1 MTDSKFAGLT
11 EFRCIGPFRGGRVVA
26 VAGDPRDTNTFY
38 FGGVCGGVW
47 KSTDAGQYWENISDG
62 FFTSS
67 SVGALEVAPA
77 DPNVIYAGTGETT
90 IRIDVSIGDGIYKST
105 DAGRSWKHLGL
116 KDTRQ
121 IAKIRT
127 HPDNADLVY
136 AAVFGHAFG
145 PNPER
150 GVYRSKDGGE
160 TWENILHVSDKAGA
174 IDLTIDKNNPRVIYA
189 AFWEAYRNFWNI
201 SSGGEDSGI
210 WRSMDGGDTWQCLT
224 GVEGLSNPPPDSSGG
239 PRGVGLPEGLL
250 GKIGLAASPAQP
262 GRVWAIIEN
271 QPDGGIYRSDDYGE
285 TWLVG
290 SKDNRF
296 ISRAWYYMHL
306 TADPLD
312 ANTIYINNL
321 NFWKSTD
328 GGHNFTEIT
337 TPHGD
342 DHDLWI
348 HPGNNKIMIH
358 GNDGGACVSLNG
370 GLSWSS
376 IYNQPTAQFYHLDTD
391 SNEPYFVYG
400 TQQDNSSLRV
410 PSRSRYSSITWEDCD
425 IIGSGESGYI
435 AVDPADSNVVY
446 VGAIGSSPGGGNSLQ
461 RYDHRIQQIR
471 LIATWPR
478 SSTGLG
484 AGADKYRF
492 AWTYPIVFSPHDS
505 NTLYI
510 GGNQILKTT
519 DEGQSWEEISPDLTK
534 ADPET
539 LGPSGGPINRD
550 AVGAEHYA
558 TVYTLA
564 ESPHEPGVIWA
575 GSDDGLL
582 HITRDAGESWTEITP
597 VLPPSVPP
605 YQRGEASSNGD
616 NSNNATLP
624 FPDDSGNIP
633 REAGDRGGTGPGDG
647 VDFRGSAMFTIIEP
661 SPHDPATAYVT
672 ATRYKNDDYAPY
684 VFKSTDYGASWTLI
698 VEGIE
703 DDHFCR
709 VVREDPARQGLL
721 YLGTEFGL
729 YISFDAGES
738 WQRFQLNLP
747 ISPIYDLK
755 IKGDD
760 LIVATHGR
768 SFWILDDLTVLR
780 QLVGDPMAR
789 PYSSEEGE
797 VRLLKPGTV
806 ERRLPKVFEGLFES
820 GEGKQYMSTLG
831 MVAAYVKEKTPEHG
845 VKHTYL
851 DSGTNPPKG
860 AVITYFLREQP
871 EATIT
876 LRINDA
882 DGNEVK
888 TFKSLHA
895 DEEDKAKLPFP
906 DASGNIPRE
915 AGDRGGAGPGD
926 GVEKELRNPA
936 KAGWNR
942 FIWDL
947 RYPDAHKVVPH
958 DDHQQ
963 GFIKG
968 PHAVPGTYRVTLTV
982 GDEALSEEF
991 EIVKEAGVEA
1001 SQADLQAQFALLL
1014 KIRDKVSATHKSIN
1028 QMRDLRAQLRGWR
1041 DRLAGLEAASGII
1054 DAAKALEEQVLEVE
1068 KALMIPETRAGWPDA
1083 MNHGDR
1089 LATQLSNLSFNVNL
1103 GDYQPTDYEH
1113 EAFAEIADDI
1123 DGAVDKFN
1131 HIVDGDMAEFN
1142 TMLGNA
1148 GFGKVVLKVE

>member
-1 MTDSKFAGLT
+1 M
-11 EFRCIGPFRGGRVVA
+11 
-26 VAGDPRDTNTFY
+26 
-38 FGGVCGGVW
+38 
-47 KSTDAGQYWENISDG
+47 
-62 FFTSS
+62 
-67 SVGALEVAPA
+67 
-77 DPNVIYAGTGETT
+77 
-90 IRIDVSIGDGIYKST
+90 
-105 DAGRSWKHLGL
+105 
-116 KDTRQ
+116 
-121 IAKIRT
+121 
-127 HPDNADLVY
+127 
-136 AAVFGHAFG
+136 
-145 PNPER
+145 
-150 GVYRSKDGGE
+150 
-160 TWENILHVSDKAGA
+160 
-174 IDLTIDKNNPRVIYA
+174 
-189 AFWEAYRNFWNI
+189 
-201 SSGGEDSGI
+201 
-210 WRSMDGGDTWQCLT
+210 
-224 GVEGLSNPPPDSSGG
+224 
-239 PRGVGLPEGLL
+239 

-285 TWLVG
+285 SWVVG

-348 HPGNNKIMIH
+348 HPGNNKVMIH

-376 IYNQPTAQFYHLDTD
+376 IYNQPTSQFYHLDVD
-391 SNEPYFVYG
+391 NNEPYYVYG

-435 AVDPADSNVVY
+435 AVDPADSNIVY

-492 AWTYPIVFSPHDS
+492 AWTYPIVFSPHDP

-539 LGPSGGPINRD
+539 LGASGGPINRD

-558 TVYTLA
+558 TIYTLA

-582 HITRDAGESWTEITP
+582 HITRDHGERWTEITP
-597 VLPPSVPP
+597 QFPPPAVPP
-605 YQRGEASSNGD
+605 GETSSTADPASDSPSPFMGAGGRGV
-616 NSNNATLP
+616 
-624 FPDDSGNIP
+624 
-633 REAGDRGGTGPGDG
+633 G
-647 VDFRGSAMFTIIEP
+647 VSENMMFTMIEL
-661 SPHDPATAYVT
+661 SPHDKATAYAT
-672 ATRYKNDDYAPY
+672 ATRYKNDDYAPC
-684 VFKSTDYGASWTLI
+684 VFKTTDYGASWALI
-698 VEGIE
+698 VEGIA

-709 VVREDPARQGLL
+709 VVREDPAREGLL

-729 YISFDAGES
+729 YISFDGGDV

-755 IKGDD
+755 IKDTD

-768 SFWILDDLTVLR
+768 SFWILDDVTSIH
-780 QLVGDPMAR
+780 QFDKDISDKCAH
-789 PYSSEEGE
+789 
-797 VRLLKPGTV
+797 LLKPGTV
-806 ERRLPKVFEGLFES
+806 ERHLPKVFEGLFES

-831 MVAAYVKEKTPEHG
+831 MVAAYVKEETPEHG

-860 AVITYFLREQP
+860 AVITYFLREEP

-876 LRINDA
+876 LRIDDA
-882 DGNEVK
+882 NGNEVK

-895 DEEDKAKLPFP
+895 DEEEEATLASPAQAKADDDKP
-906 DASGNIPRE
+906 
-915 AGDRGGAGPGD
+915 
-926 GVEKELRNPA
+926 KELRIPA

-968 PHAVPGTYRVTLTV
+968 PHAVPGTYRATLTV

-1001 SQADLQAQFALLL
+1001 SQADLQAQFDLLL
-1014 KIRDKVSATHKSIN
+1014 TIRDKLSETHKSIN
-1028 QMRDLRAQLRGWR
+1028 QMRDLRAQLTGWR
-1041 DRLAGLEAASGII
+1041 ERLAGLEAAAGII
-1054 DAAKALEEQVLEVE
+1054 EAAKALEEQVLEVE
-1068 KALMIPETRAGWPDA
+1068 KTLMIPETRPGWPDA

-1103 GDYQPTDYEH
+1103 GDYKPTDYEG
-1113 EAFAEIADDI
+1113 EAFAEIAADI
-1123 DGAVDKFN
+1123 DSAVGNFN
-1131 HIVDGDMAEFN
+1131 DIVEGDMAEFN
-1142 TMLGNA
+1142 TMLSNA

>member
-1 MTDSKFAGLT
+1 MTDSKFAGLA

-26 VAGDPRDTNTFY
+26 VSGDPRDANTFY

-47 KSTDAGQYWENISDG
+47 KTTDAGQYWENISDG
-62 FFTSS
+62 YFTAS

-105 DAGRSWKHLGL
+105 DAGRSWKHLGM
-116 KDTRQ
+116 KETRQ
-121 IAKIRT
+121 IAKIRS
-127 HPDNADLVY
+127 HPQNADLVY

-160 TWENILHVSDKAGA
+160 TWENVLHVSDKAGA
-174 IDLTIDKNNPRVIYA
+174 IDLTIDKNNPRIIYA
-189 AFWEAYRNFWNI
+189 SFWQAYRNFWQI

-224 GVEGLSNPPPDSSGG
+224 GVKDHPPDSSGG
-239 PRGVGLPEGLL
+239 TRGVGLPKGLL

-271 QPDGGIYRSDDYGE
+271 QLDGGIYRSDDYGE
-285 TWLVG
+285 TWVVG

-312 ANTIYINNL
+312 PNTIYINNL

-342 DHDLWI
+342 DHDVWI
-348 HPGNNKIMIH
+348 HPSNNQIMIH

-376 IYNQPTAQFYHLDTD
+376 IYNQPTAQIYHLDFD
-391 SNEPYFVYG
+391 SREPYYVYG

-435 AVDPADSNVVY
+435 AVDPDDPDIVY

-461 RYDHRIQQIR
+461 RYDHRTQQIR

-484 AGADKYRF
+484 AQADKYRF

-505 NTLYI
+505 DTIYI
-510 GGNQILKTT
+510 GGSQILKTT
-519 DEGQSWEEISPDLTK
+519 DEGQSWQEISPDLTR

-539 LGPSGGPINRD
+539 LKPSGGPINRD

-582 HITRDAGESWTEITP
+582 HITRDGGENWSDITP
-597 VLPPSVPP
+597 HPPAPSPTGEG
-605 YQRGEASSNGD
+605 RGAKSPSLFVGEG
-616 NSNNATLP
+616 
-624 FPDDSGNIP
+624 F
-633 REAGDRGGTGPGDG
+633 G
-647 VDFRGSAMFTIIEP
+647 VGVMFTMIEP
-661 SPHDPATAYVT
+661 SPHDPATAYIT

-684 VFKSTDYGASWTLI
+684 VYKTTDYGASWTPI
-698 VEGIE
+698 VDGIAE
-703 DDHFCR
+703 DHFCR
-709 VVREDPARQGLL
+709 VVREDPQREGLL

-729 YISFDAGES
+729 YVSFDAGAN

-747 ISPIYDLK
+747 VSPIYDLK
-755 IKGDD
+755 LKGAD
-760 LIVATHGR
+760 LVVATHGR
-768 SFWILDDLTVLR
+768 SFWILDDVTVLHQIDPLPQAPSPIKR
-780 QLVGDPMAR
+780 EGASSTGAQGLFSPSSLVG
-789 PYSSEEGE
+789 EGAGGWG
-797 VRLLKPGTV
+797 VAAHLLKPGAV
-806 ERRLPKVFEGLFES
+806 ERHLPKVFEGLFDS
-820 GEGKQYMSTLG
+820 GDGKQYMSTLG
-831 MVAAYVKEKTPEHG
+831 MVAAYVKEETPEHG

-860 AVITYFLREQP
+860 AVITYYLREKP
-871 EATIT
+871 KSTIT
-876 LRINDA
+876 LRIEDA
-882 DGNEVK
+882 DGNKVK

-895 DEEDKAKLPFP
+895 DEEEKA
-906 DASGNIPRE
+906 
-915 AGDRGGAGPGD
+915 AGTRTDDSP
-926 GVEKELRNPA
+926 KELRIPSN
-936 KAGWNR
+936 AGWNR
-942 FIWDL
+942 FVWDL
-947 RYPDAHKVVPH
+947 RYPDAHKVAPH
-958 DDHQQ
+958 DDNQQ

-968 PHAVPGTYRVTLTV
+968 PHAVPGSYRVTLTI
-982 GDEALSEEF
+982 GEEEHSQPL
-991 EIVKEAGVEA
+991 EIVKEAGVAA
-1001 SQADLQAQFALLL
+1001 SQADLQAQFDLLL
-1014 KIRDKVSATHKSIN
+1014 SIRDKVSATHKVVN
-1028 QMRDLRAQLRGWR
+1028 QMRDVRAQLKGWR
-1041 DRLAGLEAASGII
+1041 ERLAGLESAAGII
-1054 DAAKALEEQVLEVE
+1054 DAAKSLEEQVLEIE
-1068 KALMIPETRAGWPDA
+1068 KELMIPETRAGWPDA

-1089 LATQLSNLSFNVNL
+1089 LAAQLSNLSFNVNL
-1103 GDYQPTDYEH
+1103 GDYKPTDYEH
-1113 EAFAEIADDI
+1113 EAFAEIASDI
-1123 DGAVDKFN
+1123 DGVADKFSD
-1131 HIVDGDMAEFN
+1131 IVDGNLAEFN
-1142 TMLGNA
+1142 TILSNA
-1148 GFGKVVLKVE
+1148 GFGVVALKVE

>member
-26 VAGDPRDTNTFY
+26 VAGDPRDMNTFY

-47 KSTDAGQYWENISDG
+47 KTTDAGQYWENISDG
-62 FFTSS
+62 YFTSS

-116 KDTRQ
+116 KETRQ
-121 IAKIRT
+121 IAKIRS
-127 HPDNADLVY
+127 HPENADLVY

-160 TWENILHVSDKAGA
+160 TWENVLHVSEKAGA

-210 WRSMDGGDTWQCLT
+210 WRSMDGGDSW
-224 GVEGLSNPPPDSSGG
+224 ENISANK
-239 PRGVGLPEGLL
+239 GLPSGRSNESPLL

-285 TWLVG
+285 TWVVG

-312 ANTIYINNL
+312 GETIYINNL

-348 HPGNNKIMIH
+348 HPSNNKVMIH

-376 IYNQPTAQFYHLDTD
+376 IYNQPTAQFYHLDVD
-391 SNEPYFVYG
+391 SNEPYYVYG

-435 AVDPADSNVVY
+435 AVDPADSNIVY

-492 AWTYPIVFSPHDS
+492 AWTYPIVFSPHDK
-505 NTLYI
+505 NAIYI

-539 LGPSGGPINRD
+539 LKPSGGPINRD

-582 HITRDAGESWTEITP
+582 HITRDGGKNWTDITP
-597 VLPPSVPP
+597 
-605 YQRGEASSNGD
+605 
-616 NSNNATLP
+616 
-624 FPDDSGNIP
+624 PDMDDWS
-633 REAGDRGGTGPGDG
+633 
-647 VDFRGSAMFTIIEP
+647 MFTMIEP

-684 VFKSTDYGASWTLI
+684 VYKTIDYGESWTLI
-698 VEGIE
+698 VDGIA

-709 VVREDPARQGLL
+709 VVREDPAREGLL
-721 YLGTEFGL
+721 YLGAEFGL
-729 YISFDAGES
+729 YVSFDGGEA
-738 WQRFQLNLP
+738 WQPFQLNLP

-755 IKGDD
+755 IKGRVDTD
-760 LIVATHGR
+760 PSDTNLIVATHGR
-768 SFWILDDLTVLR
+768 SFWILDDVTVLH
-780 QLVGDPMAR
+780 QLAGDPMAR
-789 PYSSEEGE
+789 PYSTEEQVE
-797 VRLLKPGTV
+797 ARLLKPGTV
-806 ERRLPKVFEGLFES
+806 ERHLPKVFEGLFES

-831 MVAAYVKEKTPEHG
+831 MVAAYVKEETPEHG
-845 VKHTYL
+845 VKHSYL

-860 AVITYFLREQP
+860 AVITYFLREKP
-871 EATIT
+871 DATIS
-876 LRINDA
+876 LRIDDA
-882 DGNEVK
+882 EGNEVK

-895 DEEDKAKLPFP
+895 DEDLGAALASPAPANAADDKP
-906 DASGNIPRE
+906 
-915 AGDRGGAGPGD
+915 
-926 GVEKELRNPA
+926 KELRIPA
-936 KAGWNR
+936 NAGWNR

-947 RYPDAHKVVPH
+947 RYPDAHKVAPH
-958 DDHQQ
+958 DDNQQ

-968 PHAVPGTYRVTLTV
+968 PHAVPGSYRVTLTV
-982 GDEALSEEF
+982 GDLALSEEF

-1001 SQADLQAQFALLL
+1001 SQSDLQAQFDLLL
-1014 KIRDKVSATHKSIN
+1014 TIRDKVSATHKSIN
-1028 QMRDLRAQLRGWR
+1028 QMRDLRAQLKGWR
-1041 DRLAGLEAASGII
+1041 ERLAGLEAAAGII

-1103 GDYQPTDYEH
+1103 GDYKPTDYER
-1113 EAFAEIADDI
+1113 EAFAEIAADI
-1123 DGAVDKFN
+1123 DGVVDKFN
-1131 HIVDGDMAEFN
+1131 DIVDGDMVEFN

>member
-1 MTDSKFAGLT
+1 MTDSKFAGLA

-26 VAGDPRDTNTFY
+26 VAGDPRDANTFY

-47 KSTDAGQYWENISDG
+47 KTTDAGQYWENISDG
-62 FFTSS
+62 YFTAS

-105 DAGRSWKHLGL
+105 DAGRSWKHLGM
-116 KDTRQ
+116 KETRQ
-121 IAKIRT
+121 IAKIRS
-127 HPDNADLVY
+127 HPQNADLVY

-160 TWENILHVSDKAGA
+160 TWENVLHVSDQAGA
-174 IDLTIDKNNPRVIYA
+174 IDLTIDKNNPRIIYA
-189 AFWEAYRNFWNI
+189 SFWQAYRNFWQI

-224 GVEGLSNPPPDSSGG
+224 GVKGLSNHPPDSSGG
-239 PRGVGLPEGLL
+239 TRGVGLPKGLL

-285 TWLVG
+285 TWVVG

-306 TADPLD
+306 TADPVD
-312 ANTIYINNL
+312 PNTIYINNL

-348 HPGNNKIMIH
+348 HPSNNQIMIH

-376 IYNQPTAQFYHLDTD
+376 IYNQPTAQIYHLDFD
-391 SNEPYFVYG
+391 SHEPYYVYG

-435 AVDPADSNVVY
+435 AVDPDDPDIVY

-461 RYDHRIQQIR
+461 RYDHRTQQIR

-484 AGADKYRF
+484 AQADKYRF

-505 NTLYI
+505 DTIYI
-510 GGNQILKTT
+510 GGSQILKTT
-519 DEGQSWEEISPDLTK
+519 DEGQSWQEISPDLTR

-539 LGPSGGPINRD
+539 LKPSGGPINRD

-582 HITRDAGESWTEITP
+582 HITRDGGENWADITP
-597 VLPPSVPP
+597 PVDLPHPQPLPESSERGAEEQPP
-605 YQRGEASSNGD
+605 PVATGGLRGVS
-616 NSNNATLP
+616 P
-624 FPDDSGNIP
+624 
-633 REAGDRGGTGPGDG
+633 
-647 VDFRGSAMFTIIEP
+647 SAMFTMIEP

-684 VFKSTDYGASWTLI
+684 VYKTTDYGASWTTI
-698 VEGIE
+698 VDGIAE
-703 DDHFCR
+703 DHFCR
-709 VVREDPARQGLL
+709 VLREDPQREGLL

-729 YISFDAGES
+729 YVSFDAGDN

-747 ISPIYDLK
+747 VSPIYDLK
-755 IKGDD
+755 LKGTD
-760 LIVATHGR
+760 LVVATHGR
-768 SFWILDDLTVLR
+768 SFWVLDDVTAIH
-780 QLVGDPMAR
+780 QFSDDIA
-789 PYSSEEGE
+789 SETAH
-797 VRLLKPGTV
+797 LLKPGTV
-806 ERRLPKVFEGLFES
+806 ERHLPKVFEGLFDS
-820 GEGKQYMSTLG
+820 GDGKQYMSTLG
-831 MVAAYVKEKTPEHG
+831 MVAAYVKEETPEHG
-845 VKHTYL
+845 VKHSYL
-851 DSGTNPPKG
+851 DSGANPPKG
-860 AVITYFLREQP
+860 AVITYYLSEAP
-871 EATIT
+871 ESTIT
-876 LRINDA
+876 LRIHDA
-882 DGNEVK
+882 DGVEVK

-895 DEEDKAKLPFP
+895 DYEEKAAGTRTDETPKDLR
-906 DASGNIPRE
+906 IPS
-915 AGDRGGAGPGD
+915 
-926 GVEKELRNPA
+926 N
-936 KAGWNR
+936 AGWNR
-942 FIWDL
+942 FVWDL
-947 RYPDAHKVVPH
+947 RYPDAHKVAPH
-958 DDHQQ
+958 DDNQQ

-968 PHAVPGTYRVTLTV
+968 PHAVPGSYRVTLTI
-982 GDEALSEEF
+982 GEEELSQPL
-991 EIVKEAGVEA
+991 EIVKEAGVAA
-1001 SQADLQAQFALLL
+1001 SQADLQAQFDLLL
-1014 KIRDKVSATHKSIN
+1014 SIRDKVSSTHKVVN
-1028 QMRDLRAQLRGWR
+1028 QMRDVRAQLKGWR
-1041 DRLAGLEAASGII
+1041 ERLAGLESAAGII
-1054 DAAKALEEQVLEVE
+1054 DAAKSLEEQVLEVE
-1068 KALMIPETRAGWPDA
+1068 KELMVPETRAGWPDA

-1089 LATQLSNLSFNVNL
+1089 LAAQLSNLSFNVNL
-1103 GDYQPTDYEH
+1103 GDYKPTDYEH
-1113 EAFAEIADDI
+1113 EALAEIASDI
-1123 DGAVDKFN
+1123 DGVADKFSD
-1131 HIVDGDMAEFN
+1131 IVDGNLAEFN
-1142 TMLGNA
+1142 TMLSNA
-1148 GFGKVVLKVE
+1148 GFGVVALKVE

>member
-1 MTDSKFAGLT
+1 MTDSKFAGLA

-26 VAGDPRDTNTFY
+26 VAGDPRDQNTFY

-47 KSTDAGQYWENISDG
+47 KTADAGQYWENISDG
-62 FFTSS
+62 YFTAS

-90 IRIDVSIGDGIYKST
+90 IRIDVSIGDGVYKST
-105 DAGRSWKHLGL
+105 DAGRSWKHIGL
-116 KDTRQ
+116 RDTRQ

-127 HPDNADLVY
+127 HPQNADLVY
-136 AAVFGHAFG
+136 LAAFGHAFG
-145 PNPER
+145 RNAER
-150 GVYRSKDGGE
+150 GVYRSKDGGA
-160 TWENILHVSDKAGA
+160 TWENVLHVSDKAGA
-174 IDLTIDKNNPRVIYA
+174 IDLTIDRNNPRIIYA
-189 AFWEAYRNFWNI
+189 AFWEAYRNFWQI

-210 WRSMDGGDTWQCLT
+210 WRSMDGGDTW
-224 GVEGLSNPPPDSSGG
+224 EEISGNK
-239 PRGVGLPEGLL
+239 GLPKGLL

-262 GRVWAIIEN
+262 GRLWAIIEN
-271 QPDGGIYRSDDYGE
+271 QPDGGIYRSDDYGDS
-285 TWLVG
+285 WVLG

-306 TADPLD
+306 TADPVD
-312 ANTIYINNL
+312 PNTIYINNL

-328 GGHNFTEIT
+328 GGHNFSEIT

-348 HPGNNKIMIH
+348 HPDNTKVMIH

-376 IYNQPTAQFYHLDTD
+376 IYNQPTAQIYHLDFD
-391 SNEPYFVYG
+391 SREPYYVYG

-435 AVDPADSNVVY
+435 AVHPEEPDIVY

-461 RYDHRIQQIR
+461 RYDHRSQQIR

-484 AGADKYRF
+484 AQADKYRF

-505 NTLYI
+505 NTIYI
-510 GGNQILKTT
+510 GGNQMLKTT
-519 DEGQSWEEISPDLTK
+519 DEGQSWQEISPDLTK
-534 ADPET
+534 TDPET
-539 LGPSGGPINRD
+539 LKPSGGPINRD

-582 HITRDAGESWTEITP
+582 HITRDGGESWSDITP
-597 VLPPSVPP
+597 PDM
-605 YQRGEASSNGD
+605 GD
-616 NSNNATLP
+616 WS
-624 FPDDSGNIP
+624 
-633 REAGDRGGTGPGDG
+633 
-647 VDFRGSAMFTIIEP
+647 MFTMIEP
-661 SPHDPATAYVT
+661 SPHDKATAFVS

-684 VFKSTDYGASWTLI
+684 VFKTSDYGASWTTI
-698 VEGIE
+698 VDGIAE
-703 DDHFCR
+703 DHFCR
-709 VVREDPARQGLL
+709 VVREDPLREGLL

-738 WQRFQLNLP
+738 WGRFQLNLP

-755 IKGDD
+755 LKGAN
-760 LIVATHGR
+760 LVVATHGR
-768 SFWILDDLTVLR
+768 SFWILDDVTAIHQIADVE
-780 QLVGDPMAR
+780 A
-789 PYSSEEGE
+789 SEFQ
-797 VRLLKPGTV
+797 LLKPGTV
-806 ERRLPKVFEGLFES
+806 ERHLPKVFEGLFDS
-820 GEGKQYMSTLG
+820 GDGKQYMSTLG
-831 MVAAYVKEKTPEHG
+831 MVAAYVKEETPEHG

-860 AVITYFLREQP
+860 AVITYYLCEQP

-876 LRINDA
+876 LRIDDA

-888 TFKSLHA
+888 SFKSLHA
-895 DEEDKAKLPFP
+895 DEEEKA
-906 DASGNIPRE
+906 
-915 AGDRGGAGPGD
+915 AGTRTDDTP
-926 GVEKELRNPA
+926 KELRIPS

-942 FIWDL
+942 FVWDL
-947 RYPDAHKVVPH
+947 RYPDAQKVEPPT
-958 DDHQQ
+958 DNQQ

-968 PHAVPGTYRVTLTV
+968 PHAVPGRYRVTLTV
-982 GDEALSEEF
+982 GEESLSQSF
-991 EIVKEAGVEA
+991 EIVKEAGVSA
-1001 SQADLQAQFALLL
+1001 SQDDLQAQFDLLIA
-1014 KIRDKVSATHKSIN
+1014 IRDKVSATHKLVN
-1028 QMRDLRAQLRGWR
+1028 QMRDARAQLKGWR
-1041 DRLAGLEAASGII
+1041 ERLAGMEAAAGII
-1054 DAAKALEEQVLEVE
+1054 EAAKALEERVLEVE
-1068 KALMIPETRAGWPDA
+1068 KELMIPDTRPGWPDA

-1089 LATQLSNLSFNVNL
+1089 LAAQLSNLSFNVNL
-1103 GDYQPTDYEH
+1103 GDYKPTDYEG
-1113 EAFAEIADDI
+1113 EAYVEIAGEI
-1123 DGAVDKFN
+1123 DAVGDKFSD
-1131 HIVDGDMAEFN
+1131 IVEGDLAEFN

-1148 GFGKVVLKVE
+1148 GFGKIVLKVE

>member
-1 MTDSKFAGLT
+1 MTDSKFAGLA

-26 VAGDPRDTNTFY
+26 VAGDPRDMNTFY

-47 KSTDAGQYWENISDG
+47 KTTDAGQYWENISDG
-62 FFTSS
+62 YFTAS

-105 DAGRSWKHLGL
+105 DAGRSWKHIGL

-127 HPDNADLVY
+127 HPENADLVY
-136 AAVFGHAFG
+136 AAAFGHAFG

-150 GVYRSKDGGE
+150 GVYRSKDGGA
-160 TWENILHVSDKAGA
+160 TWENILHISEAAGA
-174 IDLTIDKNNPRVIYA
+174 IDLTIDKNNPRIIYA

-210 WRSMDGGDTWQCLT
+210 WRSMDGGDTWERLT
-224 GVEGLSNPPPDSSGG
+224 PPPSPLPDASGRENTDPAQNSKG
-239 PRGVGLPEGLL
+239 LPPVSDGGIEGGKTPRGVGLPKGLL

-285 TWLVG
+285 TWVVG
-290 SKDNRF
+290 SKDNRY

-306 TADPLD
+306 TADPVD
-312 ANTIYINNL
+312 PNTIYINNL
-321 NFWKSTD
+321 SFWKSTN

-348 HPGNNKIMIH
+348 NPDNNRVMIH

-376 IYNQPTAQFYHLDTD
+376 IYNQPTAQIYHLDFD
-391 SNEPYFVYG
+391 SNEPYYVYG

-435 AVDPADSNVVY
+435 AVHPEDPNIVY
-446 VGAIGSSPGGGNSLQ
+446 VGAIGSSPGGGNCLQ
-461 RYDHRIQQIR
+461 RYDHRSQQIR
-471 LIATWPR
+471 LVSTWPR

-484 AGADKYRF
+484 AQAEKYRF

-505 NTLYI
+505 SIIYV
-510 GGNQILKTT
+510 GGNQILRST
-519 DEGQSWEEISPDLTK
+519 DEGQSWHEISPDLTK

-539 LGPSGGPINRD
+539 LKPSGGPINRD

-582 HITRDAGESWTEITP
+582 HITRDAGENWSEITP

-605 YQRGEASSNGD
+605 YQRGEASSDGD
-616 NSNNATLP
+616 GSHSSTPP
-624 FPDDSGNIP
+624 FPDDSGK
-633 REAGDRGGTGPGDG
+633 GPGDG
-647 VDFRGSAMFTIIEP
+647 VDRRDWAMFTMIEP
-661 SPHDPATAYVT
+661 SPHDKATAYVT

-684 VFKSTDYGASWTLI
+684 VFKTTDYGASWTLI
-698 VEGIE
+698 VDGIAE
-703 DDHFCR
+703 DHFCR
-709 VVREDPARQGLL
+709 VVREDPQREGLL

-729 YISFDAGES
+729 YVSFDAGDN

-755 IKGDD
+755 IKGAN
-760 LIVATHGR
+760 LVVATHGR
-768 SFWILDDLTVLR
+768 SFWLLDDVSVIH
-780 QLVGDPMAR
+780 QFSDDIPGKSAH
-789 PYSSEEGE
+789 
-797 VRLLKPGTV
+797 LLAPGTV
-806 ERRLPKVFEGLFES
+806 ERHLPKVFEGLFDS
-820 GEGKQYMSTLG
+820 GDGKQYMSTLG
-831 MVAAYVKEKTPEHG
+831 MVAAYVKEETPEHG

-851 DSGTNPPKG
+851 DSGTNPAKG
-860 AVITYFLREQP
+860 AVITYYLREKP

-876 LRINDA
+876 LRIDDA
-882 DGNEVK
+882 DGVEVK
-888 TFKSLHA
+888 TFKSIHA
-895 DEEDKAKLPFP
+895 DEEEKA
-906 DASGNIPRE
+906 
-915 AGDRGGAGPGD
+915 AGTRTDDTP
-926 GVEKELRNPA
+926 KELRIPA
-936 KAGWNR
+936 NAGWNR
-942 FIWDL
+942 FVWDL

-958 DDHQQ
+958 DDNQQ

-968 PHAVPGTYRVTLTV
+968 PHAVPGAYSVALTV
-982 GDEALSEEF
+982 GEDTLSQSF
-991 EIVKEAGVEA
+991 EIVKEAGVSA
-1001 SQADLQAQFALLL
+1001 SAADLQAQFDLLMT
-1014 KIRDKVSATHKSIN
+1014 IRDKVSATHKLVN
-1028 QMRDLRAQLRGWR
+1028 QMRDVRAQLKGWR
-1041 DRLAGLEAASGII
+1041 ERLAGLESAAGII

-1068 KALMIPETRAGWPDA
+1068 KELMIPDTRPGWPDA
-1083 MNHGDR
+1083 MNNGDR
-1089 LATQLSNLSFNVNL
+1089 LATQLSSLSFNVNL
-1103 GDYQPTDYEH
+1103 GDYKPTDYEYG
-1113 EAFAEIADDI
+1113 AFDELAGEINGVA
-1123 DGAVDKFN
+1123 DKFN
-1131 HIVDGDMAEFN
+1131 DIVDGNMAEFN

>member
-1 MTDSKFAGLT
+1 MTDSKFAGLA

-47 KSTDAGQYWENISDG
+47 KTTDAGQYWENISDG
-62 FFTSS
+62 YFTAS

-116 KDTRQ
+116 KETRQ
-121 IAKIRT
+121 IAKIRS
-127 HPDNADLVY
+127 HPQNADLVY

-150 GVYRSKDGGE
+150 GVYRSADGGE
-160 TWENILHVSDKAGA
+160 TWENVLHVSDKAGA
-174 IDLTIDKNNPRVIYA
+174 IDLTIDQNNPRIIYA
-189 AFWEAYRNFWNI
+189 SFWQAYRNFWQI

-210 WRSMDGGDTWQCLT
+210 WRSMDGGDTWEPLT
-224 GVEGLSNPPPDSSGG
+224 PTPGPSPIKREGSK
-239 PRGVGLPEGLL
+239 GLPTGLL

-285 TWLVG
+285 TWVVG

-306 TADPLD
+306 TADPVD

-321 NFWKSTD
+321 SFWKSTD

-342 DHDLWI
+342 DHDVWI
-348 HPGNNKIMIH
+348 HPSNNQIMIH

-376 IYNQPTAQFYHLDTD
+376 IYNQPTAQIYHLDFD
-391 SNEPYFVYG
+391 SNEPYYVYG

-435 AVDPADSNVVY
+435 AVDPDDSDIVY

-461 RYDHRIQQIR
+461 RYDHRRQPIR

-484 AGADKYRF
+484 AQADKYRF

-505 NTLYI
+505 DTIYI

-519 DEGQSWEEISPDLTK
+519 DEGQSWQEISPDLTR

-539 LGPSGGPINRD
+539 LKPSGGPINRD
-550 AVGAEHYA
+550 AVGAEHFA

-564 ESPHEPGVIWA
+564 ESPHEPGLIWA

-582 HITRDAGESWTEITP
+582 HITRDGGENWRDITP
-597 VLPPSVPP
+597 A
-605 YQRGEASSNGD
+605 GMGD
-616 NSNNATLP
+616 WS
-624 FPDDSGNIP
+624 
-633 REAGDRGGTGPGDG
+633 
-647 VDFRGSAMFTIIEP
+647 MFTMIEP

-684 VFKSTDYGASWTLI
+684 VYKTADYGASWQLI
-698 VEGIE
+698 VEGIA

-709 VVREDPARQGLL
+709 VVREDPARAGLL

-729 YISFDAGES
+729 YVSFDAGAS

-747 ISPIYDLK
+747 VSPIYDLK
-755 IKGDD
+755 LKNTD
-760 LIVATHGR
+760 LVVATHGR
-768 SFWILDDLTVLR
+768 SFWLLDDVTAIH
-780 QLVGDPMAR
+780 QFSDDIANKAAH
-789 PYSSEEGE
+789 
-797 VRLLKPGTV
+797 LLAPGAV
-806 ERRLPKVFEGLFES
+806 ERHLPKVFEGLFDS
-820 GEGKQYMSTLG
+820 GDGKQYMSTLG
-831 MVAAYVKEKTPEHG
+831 MVAAYVKEETPEHG

-851 DSGTNPPKG
+851 DSGTNPPQG
-860 AVITYFLREQP
+860 AVITYYLREKPQS
-871 EATIT
+871 TIT
-876 LRINDA
+876 LRISDA
-882 DGNEVK
+882 AGDEVK

-895 DEEDKAKLPFP
+895 DDEEKA
-906 DASGNIPRE
+906 
-915 AGDRGGAGPGD
+915 AGTRTDETP
-926 GVEKELRNPA
+926 KELRIPSN
-936 KAGWNR
+936 AGWNR
-942 FIWDL
+942 FVWDL
-947 RYPDAHKVVPH
+947 RYPDAHKVTPH
-958 DDHQQ
+958 DDNQQ

-968 PHAVPGTYRVTLTV
+968 PHTVPGSYRVTLTV
-982 GDEALSEEF
+982 GDEELSQPL
-991 EIVKEAGVEA
+991 EIVKEAGVAA
-1001 SQADLQAQFALLL
+1001 SQADLQAQFDLLL
-1014 KIRDKVSATHKSIN
+1014 KIRDKVSSTHKVVN
-1028 QMRDLRAQLRGWR
+1028 QMRDVRAQLKGWR
-1041 DRLAGLEAASGII
+1041 ERLAGLESAAGII
-1054 DAAKALEEQVLEVE
+1054 EAAKALEEQVLEVE
-1068 KALMIPETRAGWPDA
+1068 KELMVPDTRAGWPDA
-1083 MNHGDR
+1083 MNSGDR

-1103 GDYQPTDYEH
+1103 GDYKPTDYEH
-1113 EAFAEIADDI
+1113 EAFAEIAGDI
-1123 DGAVDKFN
+1123 DGVVDKFSD
-1131 HIVDGDMAEFN
+1131 IVDGNLAEFN
-1142 TMLGNA
+1142 TMLSNA
-1148 GFGKVVLKVE
+1148 GFGVVALKVE

>member
-1 MTDSKFAGLT
+1 MTDSKFAGLA

-47 KSTDAGQYWENISDG
+47 KTTDAGQYWENISDG
-62 FFTSS
+62 YFTAA

-116 KDTRQ
+116 KESRQ

-127 HPDNADLVY
+127 HPQNADLVY

-145 PNPER
+145 SNPER
-150 GVYRSKDGGE
+150 GVYRSKDGGA
-160 TWENILHVSDKAGA
+160 TWENVLHVSDKAGA
-174 IDLTIDKNNPRVIYA
+174 IDLTIDQNNPRIIYA
-189 AFWEAYRNFWNI
+189 SFWEAYRNFWQI

-210 WRSMDGGDTWQCLT
+210 WRSMDGGDSWQCLT

-239 PRGVGLPEGLL
+239 TRGVGLPKGLL

-285 TWLVG
+285 TWVVG

-306 TADPLD
+306 TADPVD

-321 NFWKSTD
+321 SFWKSTD
-328 GGHNFTEIT
+328 GGHNFAEIT

-342 DHDLWI
+342 DHDLWV
-348 HPGNNKIMIH
+348 HPRNNQIMIH

-376 IYNQPTAQFYHLDTD
+376 IYNQPTAQIYHLDFD
-391 SNEPYFVYG
+391 SHEPYYVYG

-435 AVDPADSNVVY
+435 AVDPEDSDIVY

-461 RYDHRIQQIR
+461 RYDHRRQQIR

-484 AGADKYRF
+484 AQADKYRF

-505 NTLYI
+505 DTIYI

-519 DEGQSWEEISPDLTK
+519 DEGQSWQEISPDLTK

-539 LGPSGGPINRD
+539 LKPSGGPINRD

-564 ESPHEPGVIWA
+564 ESPHEPGLIWA

-582 HITRDAGESWTEITP
+582 HITRDGGANWSDITP
-597 VLPPSVPP
+597 P
-605 YQRGEASSNGD
+605 GMGD
-616 NSNNATLP
+616 WS
-624 FPDDSGNIP
+624 
-633 REAGDRGGTGPGDG
+633 
-647 VDFRGSAMFTIIEP
+647 MFTMIEP

-684 VFKSTDYGASWTLI
+684 VYKTADYGASWTLI
-698 VEGIE
+698 VDGIAG
-703 DDHFCR
+703 DHFCR
-709 VVREDPARQGLL
+709 VVREDPQREGLL

-729 YISFDAGES
+729 YVSFDAGARGRADTAPS

-747 ISPIYDLK
+747 VSPIYDLK
-755 IKGDD
+755 LKDTD

-768 SFWILDDLTVLR
+768 SFWILDDVTALHQVAAPHPPAPSPT
-780 QLVGDPMAR
+780 
-789 PYSSEEGE
+789 EEGRGE
-797 VRLLKPGTV
+797 KNPSPFMGEGFGVGVRLLKPGVT
-806 ERRLPKVFEGLFES
+806 ERHLPKVFEGLFDS
-820 GEGKQYMSTLG
+820 GDGKQYMSTLG
-831 MVAAYVKEKTPEHG
+831 MVAAYVKEETPEHG
-845 VKHTYL
+845 VKHRYL
-851 DSGTNPPKG
+851 DSGTNPPQG
-860 AVITYFLREQP
+860 AVITYYLREKP

-876 LRINDA
+876 LRIDDA
-882 DGNEVK
+882 EGAEVK

-895 DEEDKAKLPFP
+895 DDEEKA
-906 DASGNIPRE
+906 
-915 AGDRGGAGPGD
+915 AGTRADESP
-926 GVEKELRNPA
+926 KELRIPSN
-936 KAGWNR
+936 AGWNR

-947 RYPDAHKVVPH
+947 RYPDARKVSPH
-958 DDHQQ
+958 DDNQQ

-968 PHAVPGTYRVTLTV
+968 PHAVPGSYRVTLTV
-982 GDEALSEEF
+982 GDEELSQPL
-991 EIVKEAGVEA
+991 EIVKEAGVDA
-1001 SQADLQAQFALLL
+1001 SQADLQAQFDLLL
-1014 KIRDKVSATHKSIN
+1014 SIRDKVSSTHKVVN
-1028 QMRDLRAQLRGWR
+1028 QMRDVRAQLKGWR
-1041 DRLAGLEAASGII
+1041 ERLAGLESAAGLIKAS
-1054 DAAKALEEQVLEVE
+1054 KALEEQVLEVE
-1068 KALMIPETRAGWPDA
+1068 KELMIPETRAGWPDA
-1083 MNHGDR
+1083 MNNGDR

-1103 GDYQPTDYEH
+1103 GDYKPTDYER
-1113 EAFAEIADDI
+1113 EAFSEIAGDI
-1123 DGAVDKFN
+1123 DGVADKFN
-1131 HIVDGDMAEFN
+1131 DIVDGNLAEFN
-1142 TMLGNA
+1142 TMLSNA
-1148 GFGKVVLKVE
+1148 GFGVVALKVE

>member
-1 MTDSKFAGLT
+1 MTDSKFAGLA

-26 VAGDPRDTNTFY
+26 VAGDPRDMNTFY

-47 KSTDAGQYWENISDG
+47 KTTDAGQYWENISDG
-62 FFTSS
+62 YFTSS

-105 DAGRSWKHLGL
+105 DAGRSWKHLGM
-116 KDTRQ
+116 KETRQ
-121 IAKIRT
+121 IAKIRS
-127 HPDNADLVY
+127 HPQNADLVY

-160 TWENILHVSDKAGA
+160 SWERVLHVSDKAGA

-189 AFWEAYRNFWNI
+189 SIWEAYRNFWQI
-201 SSGGEDSGI
+201 SSGGKDSGI
-210 WRSMDGGDTWQCLT
+210 WRSMDGGDTW
-224 GVEGLSNPPPDSSGG
+224 ENISRNK
-239 PRGVGLPEGLL
+239 GLPGGRPNESPLL

-285 TWLVG
+285 TWVVG

-348 HPGNNKIMIH
+348 HPDNNKVMIH

-391 SNEPYFVYG
+391 SNEPYYVYG

-435 AVDPADSNVVY
+435 AVDPADSNIAY

-461 RYDHRIQQIR
+461 RYDHRSQQIR

-484 AGADKYRF
+484 AQADKYRF

-505 NTLYI
+505 SVLYI

-539 LGPSGGPINRD
+539 LKPSGGPINRD

-564 ESPHEPGVIWA
+564 ESPHEPGLIWA

-582 HITRDAGESWTEITP
+582 HITRDGGKNWTDITP
-597 VLPPSVPP
+597 HPPAPSPKMREGKLTGSV
-605 YQRGEASSNGD
+605 REND
-616 NSNNATLP
+616 
-624 FPDDSGNIP
+624 DDSPSLSMG
-633 REAGDRGGTGPGDG
+633 EGFG
-647 VDFRGSAMFTIIEP
+647 VGVSDFMFTMIEP
-661 SPHDPATAYVT
+661 SPHDSATAYVT

-684 VFKSTDYGASWTLI
+684 VFKTTDYGASWSLI
-698 VEGIE
+698 VDGIAE
-703 DDHFCR
+703 DHFCR
-709 VVREDPARQGLL
+709 VVREDPMREGLL

-738 WQRFQLNLP
+738 WRRFQLNLP

-755 IKGDD
+755 LKGRVDNDPSGTD
-760 LIVATHGR
+760 LVIATHGR
-768 SFWILDDLTVLR
+768 SFWILDDITSIH
-780 QLVGDPMAR
+780 QFSDEIAEK
-789 PYSSEEGE
+789 SAH
-797 VRLLKPGTV
+797 LLKPGTV
-806 ERRLPKVFEGLFES
+806 ERHLPKVFEGLFES
-820 GEGKQYMSTLG
+820 GDGKQYMSTLG
-831 MVAAYVKEKTPEHG
+831 MVAAYVKEETPEHG

-851 DSGTNPPKG
+851 DSGTNPPQG
-860 AVITYFLREQP
+860 AVITYYLAEAP
-871 EATIT
+871 ESTIE
-876 LRINDA
+876 LRIDDA

-895 DEEDKAKLPFP
+895 DE
-906 DASGNIPRE
+906 DA
-915 AGDRGGAGPGD
+915 GATLVSPAPANTAD
-926 GVEKELRNPA
+926 DPPKELRIPA
-936 KAGWNR
+936 NAGWNR

-947 RYPDAHKVVPH
+947 RYPDARKVAPH
-958 DDHQQ
+958 DDNQQ

-968 PHAVPGTYRVTLTV
+968 PHAAPGSYRVTLTV
-982 GDEALSEEF
+982 GDEGRVDTDPVELSQDF
-991 EIVKEAGVEA
+991 EIVKEAGVTA
-1001 SQADLQAQFALLL
+1001 SQADLNAQFDLLL
-1014 KIRDKVSATHKSIN
+1014 AIRDKVSATHKSIN
-1028 QMRDLRAQLRGWR
+1028 QMRDVRAQLKGWR
-1041 DRLAGLEAASGII
+1041 ERLAGLESAAGII

-1068 KALMIPETRAGWPDA
+1068 KELMIPETRQGWPDA

-1103 GDYQPTDYEH
+1103 GDYKPTDYEF
-1113 EAFAEIADDI
+1113 EAFDEIAGDI
-1123 DGAVDKFN
+1123 DGVVEKFDD
-1131 HIVDGDMAEFN
+1131 IVDGNLAEFN
-1142 TMLGNA
+1142 TMLSNA
-1148 GFGKVVLKVE
+1148 GFGKVALKVE

>member
-1 MTDSKFAGLT
+1 MTDSKFVGLA

-26 VAGDPRDTNTFY
+26 VAGDPRDMNTFY

-47 KSTDAGQYWENISDG
+47 KTTDAGQYWENISDG
-62 FFTSS
+62 YFTSS

-105 DAGRSWKHLGL
+105 DAGRSWKHLGM
-116 KDTRQ
+116 KETRQ
-121 IAKIRT
+121 IAKIRS
-127 HPDNADLVY
+127 HPKNADLVY

-145 PNPER
+145 RNPER

-160 TWENILHVSDKAGA
+160 NWENVLHVSDKAGA
-174 IDLTIDKNNPRVIYA
+174 IDLTIDQNNPRVIYA
-189 AFWEAYRNFWNI
+189 SFWEAYRNFWQI

-210 WRSMDGGDTWQCLT
+210 WRSMDGGDNW
-224 GVEGLSNPPPDSSGG
+224 ENISRNK
-239 PRGVGLPEGLL
+239 GLPEGRADVDNSELL

-285 TWLVG
+285 TWVAG

-321 NFWKSTD
+321 SFWKSTD

-348 HPGNNKIMIH
+348 HPRNNKIMIH

-376 IYNQPTAQFYHLDTD
+376 IYNQPTAQFYHLDFD
-391 SNEPYFVYG
+391 SNEPYYVYG

-435 AVDPADSNVVY
+435 AVDPADSNITY

-461 RYDHRIQQIR
+461 RYDHRTQQIR

-582 HITRDAGESWTEITP
+582 HITRDAGENWTEISPHPRPP
-597 VLPPSVPP
+597 VSTRRAPSPTGEG
-605 YQRGEASSNGD
+605 RGEKSPSLFMGEG
-616 NSNNATLP
+616 
-624 FPDDSGNIP
+624 F
-633 REAGDRGGTGPGDG
+633 G
-647 VDFRGSAMFTIIEP
+647 VGVMFTMIEP
-661 SPHDPATAYVT
+661 SPHDKATAYVT

-698 VEGIE
+698 VDGIAE
-703 DDHFCR
+703 DHFCR
-709 VVREDPARQGLL
+709 VVREDPMREGLL

-729 YISFDAGES
+729 YVSFDVGAS

-755 IKGDD
+755 LNGTD
-760 LIVATHGR
+760 LVVATHGR
-768 SFWILDDLTVLR
+768 SFWILDDVGVLH
-780 QLVGDPMAR
+780 QIAAPHPQPPV
-789 PYSSEEGE
+789 SSRRAPSPTGEGRGE
-797 VRLLKPGTV
+797 KSPSLFMGEGFGEGARLLKPGTV
-806 ERRLPKVFEGLFES
+806 ERHLPKVFEGLFES
-820 GEGKQYMSTLG
+820 GDGKQYMSTLG
-831 MVAAYVKEKTPEHG
+831 MVAAYVKEETPEHG

-851 DSGTNPPKG
+851 DSGTNPAKG
-860 AVITYFLREQP
+860 AVITYYLP
-871 EATIT
+871 EASESTIE
-876 LRINDA
+876 LRIDDA

-895 DEEDKAKLPFP
+895 DEEEKAKLPFP
-906 DASGNIPRE
+906 DASGKGSRRV
-915 AGDRGGAGPGD
+915 DTGGRD
-926 GVEKELRNPA
+926 GVEKELRIPSN
-936 KAGWNR
+936 AGWNR

-947 RYPDAHKVVPH
+947 RYPDAHKVAPH
-958 DDHQQ
+958 DDNQQ
-963 GFIKG
+963 SYGKG
-968 PHAVPGTYRVTLTV
+968 PHAVPGAYRVTLTV
-982 GDEALSEEF
+982 GDEELSQDFAL
-991 EIVKEAGVEA
+991 VKEAGVAA
-1001 SQADLQAQFALLL
+1001 SQADLQAQFDLLL
-1014 KIRDKVSATHKSIN
+1014 SIRDKVSATHKSIN
-1028 QMRDLRAQLRGWR
+1028 QMRDARAQLKGWR
-1041 DRLAGLEAASGII
+1041 ERLAGLDTAAGII
-1054 DAAKALEEQVLEVE
+1054 DAAKALEEQVLAVE
-1068 KALMIPETRAGWPDA
+1068 KELMIPETRQGWPDA

-1103 GDYQPTDYEH
+1103 GDYKPTDYEY
-1113 EAFAEIADDI
+1113 EAFDEIASDI
-1123 DGAVDKFN
+1123 DEVVEKFDEL
-1131 HIVDGDMAEFN
+1131 VDGNLAEFN
-1142 TMLGNA
+1142 TMLSNA
-1148 GFGKVVLKVE
+1148 GFGKVALKVE

>member
-1 MTDSKFAGLT
+1 MTDSKFAGLA

-26 VAGDPRDTNTFY
+26 VAGDPRDMNTFY

-47 KSTDAGQYWENISDG
+47 KTTDAGQYWENISDG
-62 FFTSS
+62 YFTSS

-105 DAGRSWKHLGL
+105 DAGRSWKHLGM
-116 KDTRQ
+116 KETRQ
-121 IAKIRT
+121 IAKIRS
-127 HPDNADLVY
+127 HPQNADLVY

-160 TWENILHVSDKAGA
+160 SWENVLHVSDKAGA
-174 IDLTIDKNNPRVIYA
+174 IDLTIDKNNPRIIYA
-189 AFWEAYRNFWNI
+189 SFWEAYRNFWQI

-210 WRSMDGGDTWQCLT
+210 WRSMDGGDTWESLT
-224 GVEGLSNPPPDSSGG
+224 PPPSPLPDASGRGNTDPAQSDMGLPPDSSGG
-239 PRGVGLPEGLL
+239 PRGVGLPKGLL

-285 TWLVG
+285 TWVVG

-348 HPGNNKIMIH
+348 HPSNNKVMIH

-376 IYNQPTAQFYHLDTD
+376 IYNQPTAQIYHLDFD
-391 SNEPYFVYG
+391 SNEPYYVYG

-435 AVDPADSNVVY
+435 AVDPADSNITY

-461 RYDHRIQQIR
+461 RYDHRSQQIR

-484 AGADKYRF
+484 AQADKYRF

-505 NTLYI
+505 NTIYI
-510 GGNQILKTT
+510 GGSQILKTT
-519 DEGQSWEEISPDLTK
+519 DEGQSWQEISPDLTK

-539 LGPSGGPINRD
+539 LKPSGGPINRD

-582 HITRDAGESWTEITP
+582 HITRDGGANWVDITP
-597 VLPPSVPP
+597 PIGLPLPQPLPEASGRGAQEQPPSV
-605 YQRGEASSNGD
+605 
-616 NSNNATLP
+616 AT
-624 FPDDSGNIP
+624 GGP
-633 REAGDRGGTGPGDG
+633 RG
-647 VDFRGSAMFTIIEP
+647 VDKTMMFTMIEP
-661 SPHDPATAYVT
+661 SPHDAATAYVT

-684 VFKSTDYGASWTLI
+684 VFKTADYGASWTLI
-698 VEGIE
+698 VDGIA

-709 VVREDPARQGLL
+709 VVREDPMREGLL

-729 YISFDAGES
+729 YISFDGGAS

-755 IKGDD
+755 LRGTD
-760 LIVATHGR
+760 LAVATHGR
-768 SFWILDDLTVLR
+768 SFWILDDVGVLH
-780 QLVGDPMAR
+780 QIAPPHPLAPSPTG
-789 PYSSEEGE
+789 EGRGE
-797 VRLLKPGTV
+797 KSPSLFMGEGFGEGTHLLKPGTV
-806 ERRLPKVFEGLFES
+806 ERHLPKVFEGLFES
-820 GEGKQYMSTLG
+820 GDGKQYMSTLG
-831 MVAAYVKEKTPEHG
+831 MVAAYVKEETPEHG

-860 AVITYFLREQP
+860 AVITYYLAEAP
-871 EATIT
+871 ESTIE
-876 LRINDA
+876 LRIDDA

-895 DEEDKAKLPFP
+895 DEEDV
-906 DASGNIPRE
+906 
-915 AGDRGGAGPGD
+915 GATLVSPANTAD
-926 GVEKELRNPA
+926 DKPKELRIPSN
-936 KAGWNR
+936 AGWNR

-947 RYPDAHKVVPH
+947 RYPDAHKVAPH
-958 DDHQQ
+958 DDNQQ
-963 GFIKG
+963 SFGKG
-968 PHAVPGTYRVTLTV
+968 PHAVPGSYRVTLAV
-982 GDEALSEEF
+982 GDEELSQDF
-991 EIVKEAGVEA
+991 EIVKEAGVTA
-1001 SQADLQAQFALLL
+1001 SQADLQAQFDLLL
-1014 KIRDKVSATHKSIN
+1014 SIRDKVSATHKSIN
-1028 QMRDLRAQLRGWR
+1028 QMRDARAQLKGWR
-1041 DRLAGLEAASGII
+1041 ERLAGLDTAAGII
-1054 DAAKALEEQVLEVE
+1054 DAAMALEEQVLEVE
-1068 KALMIPETRAGWPDA
+1068 KELMIPETRQGWPDA
-1083 MNHGDR
+1083 MNSGDR

-1103 GDYQPTDYEH
+1103 GDYKPTDYEH
-1113 EAFAEIADDI
+1113 EAFDEIAGDI
-1123 DGAVDKFN
+1123 DGVVAKFDEL
-1131 HIVDGDMAEFN
+1131 VDGNLAEFN
-1142 TMLGNA
+1142 TMLSNA

>member
-1 MTDSKFAGLT
+1 MTDSKFAGLA

-26 VAGDPRDTNTFY
+26 VAGDPRDQNTFY

-47 KSTDAGQYWENISDG
+47 KTTDAGQYWENISDG
-62 FFTSS
+62 YFTSA

-77 DPNVIYAGTGETT
+77 DPNVIYAGSGETT
-90 IRIDVSIGDGIYKST
+90 IRIDVSIGDGVYKST

-116 KDTRQ
+116 KETRQ
-121 IAKIRT
+121 IAKIRS
-127 HPDNADLVY
+127 HPENADLVY

-150 GVYRSKDGGE
+150 GVYRSKDGGAS
-160 TWENILHVSDKAGA
+160 WENVLHVSEKAGA
-174 IDLTIDKNNPRVIYA
+174 IDLSIDKNNPRIIYA
-189 AFWEAYRNFWNI
+189 AFWEAYRNFWQI

-210 WRSMDGGDTWQCLT
+210 WRSLDGGDTW
-224 GVEGLSNPPPDSSGG
+224 EEISANK
-239 PRGVGLPEGLL
+239 GLPKGLM
-250 GKIGLAASPAQP
+250 GKIGLAASPVQP
-262 GRVWAIIEN
+262 GRLWAIIEN

-285 TWLVG
+285 TWVVG

-306 TADPLD
+306 TADPQD

-328 GGHNFTEIT
+328 GGHNFSEIT

-348 HPGNNKIMIH
+348 HPSNNKVMIH

-376 IYNQPTAQFYHLDTD
+376 IYNQPTAQFYHLDFD
-391 SNEPYFVYG
+391 SNEPYYVYG

-435 AVDPADSNVVY
+435 AVDPADPNIVY
-446 VGAIGSSPGGGNSLQ
+446 VGAIGSSPGGGNCLQ
-461 RYDHRIQQIR
+461 RYDHRSQQIR
-471 LIATWPR
+471 LISTWPR

-492 AWTYPIVFSPHDS
+492 AWTYPIVFSPHGS
-505 NTLYI
+505 GTIYI

-519 DEGQSWEEISPDLTK
+519 DEGQSWQEISPDLTK

-582 HITRDAGESWTEITP
+582 HITRNHGENWTDITP
-597 VLPPSVPP
+597 PGL
-605 YQRGEASSNGD
+605 GE
-616 NSNNATLP
+616 
-624 FPDDSGNIP
+624 
-633 REAGDRGGTGPGDG
+633 R
-647 VDFRGSAMFTIIEP
+647 AMFTMIEP
-661 SPHDPATAYVT
+661 SPHLPATAYVT
-672 ATRYKNDDYAPY
+672 ATRYKNDDYVPY
-684 VFKSTDYGASWTLI
+684 VYKTSDYGASWTLI
-698 VEGIE
+698 VDGIE

-709 VVREDPARQGLL
+709 VLREDPLREGLL

-729 YISFDAGES
+729 YISFDAGDA

-747 ISPIYDLK
+747 IAPIYDLK
-755 IKGDD
+755 IKDRD
-760 LIVATHGR
+760 LVLATHGR
-768 SFWILDDLTVLR
+768 SFWILDDSTSIH
-780 QLVGDPMAR
+780 QFSDDI
-789 PYSSEEGE
+789 SEKSAY
-797 VRLLKPGTV
+797 LLKPGTV
-806 ERRLPKVFEGLFES
+806 ERHLPKVFEGLFES
-820 GEGKQYMSTLG
+820 GDGKQYMSTLG
-831 MVAAYVKEKTPEHG
+831 MVAAYVKEETPEHG

-851 DSGTNPPKG
+851 DSGTNPAKG
-860 AVITYFLREQP
+860 AVITYYLRAKP
-871 EATIT
+871 ESTIT
-876 LRINDA
+876 LRIDAA
-882 DGNEVK
+882 DGSEVK
-888 TFKSLHA
+888 IFKSIHA
-895 DEEDKAKLPFP
+895 DEEEKA
-906 DASGNIPRE
+906 
-915 AGDRGGAGPGD
+915 AGKRDDDTP
-926 GVEKELRNPA
+926 KELRIPA
-936 KAGWNR
+936 NAGWNR

-947 RYPDAHKVVPH
+947 RYPDAHKVAPH
-958 DDHQQ
+958 DDNQQ

-968 PHAVPGTYRVTLTV
+968 PHAVPGNYRVTLTV
-982 GDEALSEEF
+982 GDASLTDSF
-991 EIVKEAGVEA
+991 EIVKEAGIEA
-1001 SQADLQAQFALLL
+1001 SEADLQAQFDLLL
-1014 KIRDKVSATHKSIN
+1014 MIRDKVSATHKAIN
-1028 QMRDLRAQLRGWR
+1028 QMRDVRAQLKGWR
-1041 DRLAGLEAASGII
+1041 ERLAGLESAAGII
-1054 DAAKALEEQVLEVE
+1054 DAAAALEEQVLEVE
-1068 KALMIPETRAGWPDA
+1068 KELMIPETRAGWPDA
-1083 MNHGDR
+1083 MNNGDR

-1103 GDYQPTDYEH
+1103 GDYKPTDYEYG
-1113 EAFAEIADDI
+1113 AFDEIAADI

-1131 HIVDGDMAEFN
+1131 DIVDGDMAEFN
-1142 TMLGNA
+1142 TMLSNA
-1148 GFGKVVLKVE
+1148 GFGVVALKVE